1 MAPFKKYFLL
11 ILAAA
16 LIALPTSCGASEPEA
31 DFEATLAAV
40 FAEETAQV
48 EAAAPA
54 EEAPTEEPPAPPPPE
69 PPAEEESSPEILLAA
84 RDIAPDP
91 ERTLQDVLSWYLA
104 HEHIATDG
112 DRFLDS
118 MYERP
123 FTSDEMIYQPDL
135 DIISVDFAPSED
147 FFYFTIR
154 VYGPNMEGGGLQ
166 GLYGIEIDEDLDGRG
181 DLFVTVENAANDWS
195 TKNIIIYRDENN
207 DVGGPQPLV
216 ADAGFNGSGY
226 DMTVEMGGDVAA
238 FARIDP
244 ADELGVQFA
253 LTRALLESPDEF
265 LWGAWADNGL
275 RDPAQFDYND
285 RMGPS
290 AAGSPL
296 RGEDYP
302 VKLLYNLDNTC
313 RLPYGFAQSG
323 NYPGMCKIGIPP
335 TKKPGKP
342 GEPNCYCLR
351 PPGAPQSNCS
361 LWVCD

>member
-1 MAPFKKYFLL
+1 MALFKKFFLFVL
-11 ILAAA
+11 IFTA
-16 LIALPTSCGASEPEA
+16 LLLSISCQLFASQEEEP
-31 DFEATLAAV
+31 DHEATLAAIY
-40 FAEETAQV
+40 AEETAQAA
-48 EAAAPA
+48 AAAPPEEAA
-54 EEAPTEEPPAPPPPE
+54 EEPAPPP
-69 PPAEEESSPEILLAA
+69 AEEQPDIILAA

-91 ERTLQDVLSWYLA
+91 ERTLKDVLSWYMA
-104 HEHIATDG
+104 HEHRATDG

-123 FTSDEMIYQPDL
+123 FTSEEMVYQPDL
-135 DIISVDFAPSED
+135 DIITVDFAPSDD

-154 VYGPNMEGGGLQ
+154 LYSINAQVGGLQ
-166 GLYGIEIDEDLDGRG
+166 GLYAIEIDEDLDGRG
-181 DLFVTVENAANDWS
+181 DLLVTAENAADEWS
-195 TKNIIIYRDENN
+195 TENVAVYRDENN

-216 ADAGFNGSGY
+216 ADAGFDGTGY
-226 DMTVEMGGDVAA
+226 DMAVKMGGDVAA

-253 LTRALLESPDEF
+253 LSRALFENPDEF

-296 RGEDYP
+296 LGDDYP

-313 RLPYGFAQSG
+313 RLPYGFPQTGSH
-323 NYPGMCKIGIPP
+323 PGECKIGIQP
-335 TKKPGKP
+335 TSKPGCTIRQIC
-342 GEPNCYCLR
+342 GRECL
-351 PPGAPQSNCS
+351 PEKCCTI
-361 LWVCD
+361 CD